1 LTRRKQ
7 IAPRVPDSFPGPG
20 VPSSSAMLRGYT
32 PADFAALY
40 ELDQACFPPGIAYSK
55 RMLRL
60 FLAQPGAVCV
70 VAESGGAIAGFLLAE
85 SEARHGHIVTL
96 DVAAG
101 HRRRGIGSALLE
113 EAERRLAARGVREV
127 EIETGTENDA
137 GVAFWRGHGYGT
149 LGVLSGYY
157 LGRHDAFAMRKRL
170 TP

>member
-1 LTRRKQ
+1 
-7 IAPRVPDSFPGPG
+7 
-20 VPSSSAMLRGYT
+20 MLRDYA

-60 FLAQPGAVCV
+60 FLAQRGAVCV
-70 VAESGGAIAGFLLAE
+70 VAEHAGAIAGFILAE
-85 SEARHGHIVTL
+85 SEGPHGHIVTL

-101 HRRRGIGSALLE
+101 HRRRGMGSALLE
-113 EAERRLAARGVREV
+113 EAEHRLAAAGIREV
-127 EIETGTENDA
+127 EIETGTENEA

-170 TP
+170 AP